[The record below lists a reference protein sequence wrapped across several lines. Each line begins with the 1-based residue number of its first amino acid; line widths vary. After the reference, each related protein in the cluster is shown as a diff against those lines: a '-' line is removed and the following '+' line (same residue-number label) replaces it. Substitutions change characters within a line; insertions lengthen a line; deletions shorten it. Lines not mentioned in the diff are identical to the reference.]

1 MCHILIIEDDALLA
15 LDIEALL
22 SLHGATSFD
31 FASTETE
38 AIDSATQRRPNFI
51 TADVRLREGTGP
63 SAVARIIDGLGP
75 IPTIF
80 ITGTPDECW
89 PCEPPHRVLEKPM
102 DDLRLACAFKEMAFS
117 A

>member
-31 FASTETE
+31 FAATEAQ
-38 AIDSATQRRPNFI
+38 AIDSATQRRPALM

-63 SAVARIIDGLGP
+63 AAVARITNGLGP

-102 DDLRLACAFKEMAFS
+102 DDLCLARAFKEMAFT